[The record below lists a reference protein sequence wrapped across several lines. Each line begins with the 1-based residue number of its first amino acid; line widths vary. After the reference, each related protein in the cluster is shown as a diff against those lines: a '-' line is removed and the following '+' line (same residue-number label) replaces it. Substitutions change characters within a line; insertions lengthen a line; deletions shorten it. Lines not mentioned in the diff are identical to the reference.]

1 MVYGYLLEQLHR
13 QVELGQLAA
22 IMVQA
27 SGGQAP
33 EPTTFDEA
41 QGNLDAMLCAEV
53 KYRDRDEIELRQALR
68 LPY

>member
-1 MVYGYLLEQLHR
+1 MYGYLLEQLHR

-27 SGGQAP
+27 AGGQAD

-41 QGNLDAMLCAEV
+41 QKNLDAMLCAEV
-53 KYRDRDEIELRQALR
+53 TYRNRDEIELRQALR
-68 LPY
+68 LPS